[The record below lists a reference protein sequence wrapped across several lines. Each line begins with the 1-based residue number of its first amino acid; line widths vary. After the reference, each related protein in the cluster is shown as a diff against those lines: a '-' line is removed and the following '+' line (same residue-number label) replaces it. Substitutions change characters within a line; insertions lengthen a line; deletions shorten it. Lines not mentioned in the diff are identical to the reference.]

1 MSQRKVSVVGSGI
14 AGLAAAIRLAVRGYD
29 VSVFERNEYPGG
41 KLTLIEK
48 DGYKFDAGPSLF
60 TQPWHLEQL
69 FLEAGESIDEY
80 FAYQKVE
87 LSCRYF
93 FENGKVV
100 NAWTEASKY
109 EEELIST
116 LGEKPGTLKNYL
128 HQSASLYESVG
139 SIFLN
144 QSLHRF
150 GTWFRPEVFNAFGKV
165 RPAHLL
171 GSLHTFNQSKFSSP
185 EAVQIFNRYATYNGS
200 DPYQTPGMM
209 SMIPHL
215 ELNEGT
221 FYPKG
226 GMISITNALYQ
237 LACKKGV
244 QFYFNSPVQQIV
256 KNNRQITG
264 VIVNDHFHRSDIV
277 VSNADVYFTY
287 RHLLQDSKKAE
298 RLLKQERSCSGQ
310 IFYWGMNRTFSN
322 LHLHNIFFSTDYKKE
337 FQSLFKEGKLYDDP
351 TIYVNITS
359 KMEEGLAPEGKENWF
374 LLINAPAGMSANDE
388 SARLKL
394 REQVVAKLS
403 RMLQEDIASAI
414 ETEDFLDPQRIEQ
427 RTGSFLGALY
437 GTSSNS
443 RSAAFLRH
451 PNFHSSYN
459 GLYFCGGS
467 VHPGGGIPL
476 CFKSAEIAVNEIEK
490 ESNRQ

>member
-1 MSQRKVSVVGSGI
+1 MLQRKASVVGSGI
-14 AGLAAAIRLAVRGYD
+14 AGLAAAVRLAIRGFD
-29 VSVFERNEYPGG
+29 VDVFERNPYPGG
-41 KLTLIEK
+41 KLSLLEK

-69 FLEAGESIDEY
+69 FLEAEEPIDTY
-80 FAYQKVE
+80 FDYQKVD

-93 FENGKVV
+93 FENGKII
-100 NAWTEASKY
+100 NAWTDASRY
-109 EEELIST
+109 EEELVNI
-116 LGEKPGTLKNYL
+116 LGEKPGTLTNYL
-128 HQSASLYESVG
+128 QKSASLYESVG

-144 QSLHRF
+144 QSLHRLN
-150 GTWFRPEVFNAFGKV
+150 TWLQPKVLKALGNV
-165 RPAHLL
+165 RPAHLF
-171 GSLHTFNQSKFSSP
+171 GSLNTFNQSKFITP
-185 EAVQIFNRYATYNGS
+185 EAIQIFNRYATYNGS

-237 LACKKGV
+237 LALKKGV
-244 QFYFNSPVQQIV
+244 QFHFNSQVQQIIAE
-256 KNNRQITG
+256 NRKIKG
-264 VIVNDHFHRSDIV
+264 VVVNDKLHHAAIV

-287 RHLLQDSKKAE
+287 KHLLNDNRKAS

-310 IFYWGMNRTFSN
+310 IFYWGMNRSFPQ
-322 LHLHNIFFSTDYKKE
+322 LHLHNIFFTSDYRKE
-337 FQSLFKEGKLYDDP
+337 FQLLFKEGKLTDDP
-351 TIYVNITS
+351 TVYINITS
-359 KMEEGLAPEGKENWF
+359 KMEEGQAPAGKENWF
-374 LLINAPAGMSANDE
+374 LLINAPALRGENAE
-388 SARLKL
+388 AVRLKL
-394 REQVVAKLS
+394 REQVISKLS
-403 RMLQEDIASAI
+403 RMLQTDIASAI
-414 ETEDFLDPQRIEQ
+414 ETEDYLDPDRIEK
-427 RTGSFLGALY
+427 RTGSYLGALY

-451 PNFHSSYN
+451 PNFHSSYK

-490 ESNRQ
+490 EIRKH